1 MPRVSERTYG
11 QYCALARALD
21 LVGER
26 WTLLVVR
33 NLLFGPQRFTDL
45 LDGLPGIGRNLL
57 AARLRLLEAEGVV
70 RRRELPRPAASRV
83 YELTEDGRDLGHAVG
98 LLTRWGAKR
107 LGERRPGEFFRP
119 TWIAWAMANSADLEA
134 ARGVHE
140 TYQYDV
146 DDEGFYVRVDDGTVE
161 PHEGRAERPDIV
173 VTMDTDTLVDV
184 LSWTLSPLEAVKAG
198 RMAIEGPPATFERS
212 LKILAGGH

>member
-1 MPRVSERTYG
+1 MSERTYG

-21 LVGER
+21 LIGER

-45 LDGLPGIGRNLL
+45 LDDLPGVGRNLL
-57 AARLRLLEAEGVV
+57 SARLRLLEAEGVV

-83 YELTEDGRDLGHAVG
+83 YELTDDGWELGQAVG
-98 LLTRWGAKR
+98 LLTRWGARR
-107 LGERRPGEFFRP
+107 LGGRRPGEFFRP
-119 TWIAWAMANSADLEA
+119 TWIAFAMANSADLEA

-146 DDEGFYVRVDDGTVE
+146 EEDSFYVRVDDGTVE
-161 PHEGRAERPDIV
+161 PREGRAEQPDIV
-173 VTMDTDTLVDV
+173 VTLDTDTLVDI
-184 LSWTLSPLEAVKAG
+184 LSWSLSPSDALKAG
-198 RMAIEGPPATFERS
+198 LMTIEGPPATFERS
-212 LKILAGGH
+212 LRILAGGH